1 MKKHAPVPDTNSEG
15 NANISKKQLH
25 KPIGP
30 GNVSY
35 TKHTWVF
42 FDDDFSMIA
51 HVGQTG
57 FSVLPQW
64 LDRVEDYLEF
74 KVIDK
79 HGNKIKA

>member
-1 MKKHAPVPDTNSEG
+1 
-15 NANISKKQLH
+15 
-25 KPIGP
+25 
-30 GNVSY
+30 VSY

-79 HGNKIKA
+79 HGNRIKA